1 MTAKFIL
8 VNPHSCVDLITNSS
22 SELFIGKND
31 QGIEFVKET
40 LTEMLKEY
48 NEETADDLSFDSVF
62 GDVKVVTD
70 YNDLLETILYFGYHH
85 SSLLKGMKPIPV
97 YDYES
102 DDTYEEFKAERSIWI
117 AKHLDKFKQRI
128 QGSIIIESADDNSIP
143 FDLFDKIEDLLS
155 PSHRFHLG

>member
-48 NEETADDLSFDSVF
+48 NKETADNRSFDSVF
-62 GDVKVVTD
+62 GYVKVVTN
-70 YNDLLETILYFGYHH
+70 YNDLLETILDFADH

-97 YDYES
+97 YDFQS
-102 DDTYEEFKAERSIWI
+102 DLTYEEFTAERSIWI
-117 AKHLDKFKQRI
+117 AKNLDKFKQRI
-128 QGSIIIESADDNSIP
+128 QGSIIIESANGNSIP